1 MKVTNKEAFDIYQ
14 KATEQFSYQVSKGQ
28 KSSKAAE
35 LFVETYKLSSDDKKK
50 FSTKFTRLVESKPH
64 HKSSTSE
71 VDKWKSGIFEVISN
85 KGRPR
90 VSLGDDPCKKIV
102 RSALKDQ
109 VMQIEAF
116 ADS

>member
-71 VDKWKSGIFEVISN
+71 VDKWKSGI
-85 KGRPR
+85 
-90 VSLGDDPCKKIV
+90 
-102 RSALKDQ
+102 
-109 VMQIEAF
+109 
-116 ADS
+116 